1 MTLQTND
8 NQITRPYVADR
19 KATKRH
25 RGLLVRYQAIKGSL
39 GKDFSIRVLLFFVFF
54 GLIWAG
60 AVRHPHVGHAVP
72 GSGSASVE
80 KTRVAVARLGA
91 PSSSMTTI
99 VLGWP
104 GGLSVSI
111 GT

>member
-1 MTLQTND
+1 MW
-8 NQITRPYVADR
+8 QIAKLPSGIGVYWFVIRLS
-19 KATKRH
+19 KAAWERTVVL
-25 RGLLVRYQAIKGSL
+25 GLL
-39 GKDFSIRVLLFFVFF
+39 FFFVFF
-54 GLIWAG
+54 GLVWAG